1 MFLSLV
7 ISFCTSMDQ
16 KIVQNPVRVY
26 KRGGGKG
33 TCMEGIEKEIR
44 SRVERT
50 VHTGTHE
57 LDLH

>member
-1 MFLSLV
+1 
-7 ISFCTSMDQ
+7 MDQ